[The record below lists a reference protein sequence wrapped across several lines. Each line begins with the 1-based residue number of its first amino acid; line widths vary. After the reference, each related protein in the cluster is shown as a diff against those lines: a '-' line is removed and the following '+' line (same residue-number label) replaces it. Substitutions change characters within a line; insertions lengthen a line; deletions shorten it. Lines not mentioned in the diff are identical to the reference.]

1 MNNYYETTAIA
12 PILQYDI
19 DRFSPT
25 VIANGAEFYE
35 RQAEYMIRDTAM
47 EKRAATVGVHALF
60 AHHAVADI
68 ARQAIQ
74 AMPEEEA
81 AFRRILKAT
90 DDKLIEIV
98 QNVGRE

>member
-1 MNNYYETTAIA
+1 MDNYYENTAIA
-12 PILQYDI
+12 PILQYDV

-25 VIANGAEFYE
+25 VITNGSAFYE

-60 AHHAVADI
+60 AHHAVASI
-68 ARQAIQ
+68 AKQAIQ
-74 AMPEEEA
+74 SMPEEEA

-90 DDKLIEIV
+90 DDKLAEIIR
-98 QNVGRE
+98 NVGRE